1 MSWERPLLFIVH
13 AGGTTG
19 CLTRWNLQGRLLQ
32 LVHSRYKA
40 KPPKSKLKK
49 SFVKKTSHFAIRFMV
64 QSVEVNSCWFD
75 VASYNEASA
84 NYSFLHQKI
93 TNYSYPFAKSC
104 DLHHILKRII
114 LGYEYNE

>member
-1 MSWERPLLFIVH
+1 MLPMSWERPLLFIVH

-49 SFVKKTSHFAIRFMV
+49 ELCEKNEPFRDTLHGPIRGS
-64 QSVEVNSCWFD
+64 QQLL
-75 VASYNEASA
+75 A
-84 NYSFLHQKI
+84 
-93 TNYSYPFAKSC
+93 
-104 DLHHILKRII
+104 
-114 LGYEYNE
+114 